1 MQEMV
6 ILVQECK
13 WHVTGIDV
21 ERILLVAIMDGA
33 IVGSSAIRRNA
44 QTPDDLYFES
54 TFVNKSQRRTGV
66 ATLLNGK
73 RIEIAQRMSAKR
85 IWGTVY
91 RGNRFYIRWFLKHG
105 FKVHSKDE
113 AKDTLLLVRAL

>member
-6 ILVQECK
+6 VLVQECN

-21 ERILLVAIMDGA
+21 ERILLVAIMDGT
-33 IVGSSAIRRNA
+33 IVGSSAIRRDGRN
-44 QTPDDLYFES
+44 QNDLYFES
-54 TFVNKSQRRTGV
+54 TFVNVGHRRTGI
-66 ATLLNGK
+66 ATLLSEK
-73 RIEIAQRMSAKR
+73 SLELAKR
-85 IWGTVY
+85 MDAPRAWLTVY

-105 FKVHSKDE
+105 FKVHGKDE